1 MSLFFSIRNREEPGP
16 LIERPGEVP
25 HHYGKDVHVFDDS
38 LALTRL
44 AKLGEPSTVQP
55 ETNRL
60 VRNLYRGLIEH
71 WMAMYLPCAS
81 ETRLT
86 RMAQYFEQLG
96 IYKGMVINKNTEVV
110 CVALARAG
118 NIPSEL
124 AFELLTEVL
133 DPHGVR
139 LDCLGSSRVTDAD
152 GKITGSKLDGDK
164 IGGDIEDKILLF
176 CDPMLATGTSLINAI
191 NLYREQNRGTPRHIF
206 TLNLVAAPE
215 GLKRVTTETS
225 ATVIAYRVDR
235 GLSPAHVL
243 NSALGRYWQEELG
256 LTKKGY
262 IVPGLG
268 GMGEEMT
275 NSHV

>member
-1 MSLFFSIRNREEPGP
+1 MRHGEEK
-16 LIERPGEVP
+16 
-25 HHYGKDVHVFDDS
+25 HFYGKEVHILNDA

-55 ETNRL
+55 ETNRI
-60 VRNLYRGLIEH
+60 VRSLYRGLIEH
-71 WMAMYLPCAS
+71 WMTTYLPS
-81 ETRLT
+81 VLGSRQT
-86 RMAQYFEQLG
+86 RMAKYVGEFG
-96 IYKGMVINKNTEVV
+96 TYRGMLIDKNTEVV

-139 LDCLGSSRVTDAD
+139 IDCLGSSRVTDAD
-152 GKITGSKLDGDK
+152 GRITGSKLDGDK
-164 IGGDIEDKILLF
+164 IGGDVEDKILLF

-191 NLYREQNRGTPRHIF
+191 NLYREQRRGTPRHIF

-215 GLKRVTTETS
+215 GLWRITS
-225 ATVIAYRVDR
+225 ESEASVIVYRVDR
-235 GLSPAHVL
+235 GLSTVEVL
-243 NSALGRYWQEELG
+243 GYPLGSYWNDEKG
-256 LTKKGY
+256 LTDKGY